1 MSVCYGCNAV
11 KKYNSVTENI
21 NKCYL
26 QGGQI
31 RAKLKL

>member
-1 MSVCYGCNAV
+1 MSVCYGWNAV
-11 KKYNSVTENI
+11 KKYNYVIESI

-26 QGGQI
+26 QGGLM